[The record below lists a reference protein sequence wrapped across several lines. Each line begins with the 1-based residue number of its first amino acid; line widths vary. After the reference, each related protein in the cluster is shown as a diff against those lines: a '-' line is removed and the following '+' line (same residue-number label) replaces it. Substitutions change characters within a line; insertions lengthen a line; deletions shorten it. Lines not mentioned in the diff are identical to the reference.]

1 MELLRDVGHVASR
14 FDQFAD
20 FVSVGAILLHGLR
33 QTYHGSKIILDAPD
47 GTPR

>member
-1 MELLRDVGHVASR
+1 MELLHDVGHVASR

-20 FVSVGAILLHGLR
+20 FISVDAILLRGLR
-33 QTYHGSKIILDAPD
+33 PTCHGSKIILDAPD